1 MPIADIL
8 SRAYLSDCNGK
19 RGQFPQINGIKHLPA
34 TDAYITMQALKKN
47 TEWLTGKQGYISS
60 YFAVR
65 DELAVH
71 DGLLFKGEPDQECSQ
86 T

>member
-47 TEWLTGKQGYISS
+47 TEWLTGKQGRCERIHIVVFCRERRASS
-60 YFAVR
+60 AR
-65 DELAVH
+65 WTPL
-71 DGLLFKGEPDQECSQ
+71 QRR